1 MRRASSA
8 TPGQLDNAET
18 TSEPVGPEPPDDG
31 GVGAP
36 DASLELNKGPD
47 MVGRSSPEAPEPA
60 GLLYAA
66 DVSDSPHLDE
76 TLSWVTTEEVQSTD
90 PLAGQFDHA
99 AWIDETAIATVGTVA
114 AGTIAADIGEHP
126 LVEDT
131 RHDDLEV
138 LYVRAPGL
146 MHTDVQLL
154 TAAALASRVPV
165 SVPPLPAAAPE
176 DEAQQPNPLFVVG
189 ALGLV
194 ALIIAAFAAGGWW
207 TSRTGE
213 DEPIAFGDVGT
224 DTVPTQ
230 RPIGAIAAPTTTVAA
245 AAPVDQ
251 EAVLASATEA
261 LRNAGYSGMS
271 VRYEGDLLVLE
282 GVMPATGL
290 DAGYFSRVEEITS
303 VISGI
308 DGVQQVSTRLFLR
321 GDDARLRSQ
330 LRALSESTPVEF
342 PFASADLTP
351 ESRNALQ
358 AVADAIL
365 ANPGLR
371 VLVAGHTD
379 ATGSPEANAQLG
391 GARAGAAIQELVRL
405 GVPITRLQPV
415 AYGELFPDAAG
426 TDAENRRVEFEVA
439 P

>member
-1 MRRASSA
+1 
-8 TPGQLDNAET
+8 
-18 TSEPVGPEPPDDG
+18 
-31 GVGAP
+31 
-36 DASLELNKGPD
+36 

-76 TLSWVTTEEVQSTD
+76 ALSWVTTEEVQSTD

-114 AGTIAADIGEHP
+114 AGTIAADIGDHP

-131 RHDDLEV
+131 KYDDLEV

-165 SVPPLPAAAPE
+165 SVPPLPAAAPA

-194 ALIIAAFAAGGWW
+194 ALIIAAFTAGGWW

-230 RPIGAIAAPTTTVAA
+230 GPIGAIAAPTTTVAAPSTTEPAPTTTEPPATTAAPTTTVAA

-282 GVMPATGL
+282 GVMPAAGL
-290 DAGYFSRVEEITS
+290 NAGYFSQVEEITS
-303 VISGI
+303 VISGL

-391 GARAGAAIQELVRL
+391 GARAGAVIQELIRL